1 MTLVTGTTLT
11 LDFSLGV
18 AAQAETITV
27 TGEAPLLETTQATAS
42 SNLQNEEV
50 QELPMLNRSLGALIQ
65 LTPGAREET
74 ARIGVA
80 GTASTHA
87 YFNVGGNGRGTL
99 VLVDGTDNHDDIDAG
114 ATIAYTL
121 EGIQEFKVLPHGFSA
136 EYGKSGGGVVTLVTK
151 SGTNAFHGSGFFYG
165 RSDKP
170 DQDRLFLRPRK
181 MVAAASLPIGACST
195 ALRWAARSCRTG
207 SGTPGRWS

>member
-1 MTLVTGTTLT
+1 VTLVTGTTLT
-11 LDFSLGV
+11 LDFVLGV
-18 AAQAETITV
+18 AAQAESITV
-27 TGEAPLLETTQATAS
+27 SGEAPLLETTQATAS

-74 ARIGVA
+74 ARVGVP

-114 ATIAYTL
+114 ATLAYTL
-121 EGIQEFKVLPHGFSA
+121 EGSRSSRFSRTVFQRNMENRPVDCHTGDEVGSECSPRFGVLIW
-136 EYGKSGGGVVTLVTK
+136 TK
-151 SGTNAFHGSGFFYG
+151 R
-165 RSDKP
+165 RSDE
-170 DQDRLFLRPRK
+170 D
-181 MVAAASLPIGACST
+181 
-195 ALRWAARSCRTG
+195 
-207 SGTPGRWS
+207 